1 MLAAKTEP
9 LPAPPGEEP
18 VHIMEVFPN
27 GFSVLLNLQGLPLH
41 IRPHIV
47 PKIMEV
53 LIKKVQDLVESLFF
67 SYSLSMLHTTFS
79 VNLK

>member
-9 LPAPPGEEP
+9 SPAPPGEEL
-18 VHIMEVFPN
+18 VHIMEVLPN
-27 GFSVLLNLQGLPLH
+27 GFSLLLNLQGLPHH
-41 IRPHIV
+41 ILPRIV

-79 VNLK
+79 ANPK